1 MSRHF
6 LFLQCYFFS
15 IFALLKFSKMTKQQK
30 YLTIIFGIIFSLGLY
45 DYLSHFE
52 ENRERIARLDPLYDG
67 DEDDTL
73 KVAKKNL
80 QKPHKKD
87 IIDLS
92 QYIDELTDESII
104 IDYVKR
110 HHKLPKYYIK
120 KAEARKNGWE
130 PSRGNLCEVLPGKAI
145 GGDKFSNR
153 EGKLPKN
160 EQYYEADVNYQC
172 GKRNTD
178 RIVFNSKGEV
188 WLTKDHYK
196 TFIKM

>member
-1 MSRHF
+1 
-6 LFLQCYFFS
+6 
-15 IFALLKFSKMTKQQK
+15 MTKQQK
-30 YLTIIFGIIFSLGLY
+30 YLTIFFGIIFCLGLY
-45 DYLSHFE
+45 DYITHFE
-52 ENRERIARLDPLYDG
+52 ENRLRIAKLDPLYDG

-73 KVAKKNL
+73 KVGKKANAKSP
-80 QKPHKKD
+80 QKD
-87 IIDLS
+87 VIDLA
-92 QYIDELTDESII
+92 QYIDELTHESII

-172 GKRNTD
+172 GKRNAD
-178 RIVFNSKGEV
+178 RIVFNTKGEV
-188 WLTKDHYK
+188 WITKDHYK